1 MFIFE
6 QLFLS
11 PIKMKYKSI
20 FMLPAILIS
29 IGFSGVLCA
38 QNNENQTSKQ
48 DSILNLLEIGTS
60 LQLNREQIQSLP
72 FHNLSTFGLVA
83 PSAYRLKGD
92 RMFYY
97 GIESTGN
104 HTFVD
109 GMQIGDASDFPVQ
122 LIQSYSLYTSQ
133 APINMGFTAGGI
145 TAIET
150 LNQLTD
156 FTVLFDVSTDQAYD
170 AQGINGEVFINIPL
184 SFAKKKTNGKQVP
197 SLLVAGK
204 YYWTNNTDPVWK
216 RTQKLNPETL
226 SELTAN
232 PLRPNS
238 TGSFVYP
245 NSAFVTSNN
254 MVDQKVPD
262 NSGKTGIYP
271 YVKLNLPVSKN
282 INLNIG
288 NYSVIDETEIY
299 NSGNAIFNTIGNA
312 TQSRRNFD
320 TYLNWNHNIVV
331 NENLTLNYDFNF
343 QYSNYYYKIR
353 DKRHEDRFFD
363 YGYVGKFTT
372 YKMPTYELG
381 SDSVD
386 GHYYENVWVLNSWDY
401 DTLVTFESSNVN
413 PGLSA
418 YTNNY
423 YNIYSGHTDG
433 HYQSLDDII
442 LGGGL
447 VNGMARRSVYELYNN
462 TGSVTSGY
470 QEKNFEKIRAAFQL
484 KADYKSQHFT
494 IGGEY
499 NRETQ
504 SYFSISPNGLWNI
517 IRDGK
522 GLTNAHLTELDKDNP
537 ILVSHNG
544 FDNTIQYYRKYN
556 ANAQREFD
564 KNLRIA
570 LSLPVDGLD
579 YIVTDS
585 YDRERNTID
594 YFDKHGNRHTISTPE
609 NFLSLDMF
617 SEEELLNGGNS
628 LVNYAG
634 YNYTGNKQK
643 GSTDPY
649 SFFENFTID
658 AAKPEYWSVFIQDE
672 FKFENLKVKLGLRMD
687 VYDAN
692 RPVLRDVY
700 SLYPIYNAKEATDL
714 GELVFDKPD
723 NIGDDY
729 FVYVDKTKDPTRVV
743 GYRKGDSWFK
753 DDGIEIKDLMI
764 LDVGNGIS
772 PYLVKSEIYSFENEN
787 WTPSMTFQDYTRTI
801 NLLPQISLDYTIINR
816 LNIYTNYS
824 SFTSNPSYY
833 SDFRPDQYYFF
844 NYYSQSQIM
853 SNSALKP
860 MRAGKFFTGIKAI
873 IWKNIVADAS
883 YIYTTIDNLISAK
896 KFTGAYPN
904 DYTAVVNKEERI
916 STQGFEVRLEMVN
929 QSASGLNGGVSYTR
943 LFPVHDGYIDNYVSN
958 MVINV
963 NLSYQFGRGSNFAGP
978 AWFNEK
984 LFQGFSAS
992 IYYQHRHGLPY
1003 IATRDNYFYEGI
1015 KYTPNINIFNVN
1027 LQKDFMIGNKA
1038 MMNVYLTIEN
1048 LFNIKNVFDVYSDTG
1063 EADDDGFLSNP
1074 ANQRRINNQL
1084 NPDSYRLL
1092 YQLQLYSTQHYDIPR
1107 IWRIGVVFRY

>member
-1 MFIFE
+1 MKHKVIII
-6 QLFLS
+6 LLLS
-11 PIKMKYKSI
+11 AISLSCANKMQ
-20 FMLPAILIS
+20 
-29 IGFSGVLCA
+29 A
-38 QNNENQTSKQ
+38 QYNENQGSNP
-48 DSILNLLEIGTS
+48 DSTINLSEVGNS
-60 LQLNREQIQSLP
+60 LQLNKEQIQSLP

-97 GIESTGN
+97 GIEATGN
-104 HTFVD
+104 HTFID
-109 GMQIGDASDFPVQ
+109 GMQIRDASDFPVR

-133 APINMGFTAGGI
+133 TPINMGFTTGGI

-156 FTVLFDVSTDQAYD
+156 FTVLFDVSTDQAWD
-170 AQGINGEVFINIPL
+170 AQGINGEVFINIPF
-184 SFAKKKTNGKQVP
+184 SSAKKKISEKKVP
-197 SLLVAGK
+197 SLLIAGK
-204 YYWTNNTDPVWK
+204 YSWANNTDPVWK

-226 SELTAN
+226 AELTAN
-232 PLRPNS
+232 PLRPPFTYNM
-238 TGSFVYP
+238 VEQNAEY
-245 NSAFVTSNN
+245 VTSQDMMN
-254 MVDQKVPD
+254 QKVPD

-271 YVKLNLPVSKN
+271 YIKLNLPVSKN
-282 INLNIG
+282 IYLNIG
-288 NYSVIDETEIY
+288 NYSVIDETEMY
-299 NSGNAIFNTIGNA
+299 DHANAMFNTVNNA
-312 TQSRRNFD
+312 TRSRRNFD
-320 TYLNWNHNIVV
+320 TYLNWNHNIEV
-331 NENLTLNYDFNF
+331 NEDLTLNYDFNF

-401 DTLVTFESSNVN
+401 DTLVTYVPSNIN

-418 YTNNY
+418 YTSGY
-423 YNIYSGHTDG
+423 YDIYSDRPIG
-433 HYQSLDDII
+433 HYQNIDDII
-442 LGGGL
+442 MGGGRI
-447 VNGMARRSVYELYNN
+447 NGMASSSVYGLYNN
-462 TGSVTSGY
+462 TGSVTAGY
-470 QEKNFEKIRAAFQL
+470 QESSFEKIRAAFQL

-504 SYFSISPNGLWNI
+504 SHFSISPNGLWNF

-522 GLTNAHLTELDKDNP
+522 GLTNFHLRELDRDNP
-537 ILVSHNG
+537 FLVIHNG
-544 FDNTIQYYRKYN
+544 HTDTIQYFRKYD

-570 LSLPVDGLD
+570 LGLPVDGLD

-594 YFDKHGNRHTISTPE
+594 YYDKYGNRHTISTPE

-617 SEEELLNGGNS
+617 SAEELLAGGLS

-634 YNYTGNKQK
+634 YSYIGTKQN
-643 GSTDPY
+643 GSIDPY
-649 SFFENFTID
+649 SFFEDFTIA

-672 FKFENLKVKLGLRMD
+672 FKFENLRVRLGLRMD

-692 RPVLRDVY
+692 RPVLKDAY
-700 SLYPIYNAKEATDL
+700 SLYPIYNAQEATVL
-714 GELVFDKPD
+714 GELIFYKPD

-729 FVYVDKTKDPTRVV
+729 FVYVDKTKDPTKVV
-743 GYRKGDSWFK
+743 GYRDGDSWFK
-753 DDGIEIKDLMI
+753 ADGTEISDPTI
-764 LDVGNGIS
+764 LDHGNGIS
-772 PYLVKSEIYSFENEN
+772 PYLEHPDIYNFGSED
-787 WTPSMTFQDYTRTI
+787 WTPSLTFQDYSKTI

-816 LNIYTNYS
+816 LNLYTNYS

-833 SDFRPDQYYFF
+833 TDFRPDQYYFF
-844 NYYSQSQIM
+844 NYYSQSQVM

-873 IWKNIVADAS
+873 IWKNFVADAS
-883 YIYTTIDNLISAK
+883 YIYTTIDNLISVRD
-896 KFTGAYPN
+896 FIGAYPN

-916 STQGFEVRLEMVN
+916 SNQGFEVKLEMIN
-929 QSASGLNGGVSYTR
+929 QLASGLNGSVSYTR
-943 LFPVHDGYIDNYVSN
+943 LFPDHERYIDNYISD
-958 MVINV
+958 MVINA
-963 NLSYQFGRGSNFAGP
+963 NLGYHFGRGSNFAGP

-1003 IATRDNYFYEGI
+1003 IATRDNYFYDGI
-1015 KYTPNINIFNVN
+1015 EYTPNINIFNIN
-1027 LQKDFMIGNKA
+1027 IQKDFMIGNKA

-1048 LFNIKNVFDVYSDTG
+1048 LFNFKNVFEVYSDTG
-1063 EADDDGFLSNP
+1063 LPDDDGYLTDP
-1074 ANQRRINNQL
+1074 QWQNQINNQL

-1092 YQLQLYSTQHYDIPR
+1092 YQLHLYSPQHYDIPR
-1107 IWRIGVVFRY
+1107 IWRIGLVFRY